1 MLIPLAILIHM
12 LIPFATTL
20 LTTSPTPSTAPALLL
35 YETYQLRARLHSL
48 KPGSLEDYDEAKELD
63 SDPKEI
69 FSKLSTPHN
78 YANNERWNFFQIAMI
93 FQNIQ
98 TESKSVCWVTG
109 IGAQRSGGCC

>member
-1 MLIPLAILIHM
+1 M

-48 KPGSLEDYDEAKELD
+48 KPGSLEDFDEAKELD
-63 SDPKEI
+63 SDPKETDI

-78 YANNERWNFFQIAMI
+78 YANNE
-93 FQNIQ
+93 
-98 TESKSVCWVTG
+98 KGG
-109 IGAQRSGGCC
+109 ISFK